1 MHKPAK
7 PLEGP
12 DTYNDQIR
20 IVLVETSHSG
30 NIGAV
35 ARAMKN
41 MGMGNLWLVNPVS
54 FPDEAS
60 YARAAGASDILDKAT
75 VVSTLDDAIADC
87 VCVMVPAPGGER
99 SRGRSLLHQTRRPRP
114 PNSRKRGRW
123 HWSSG
128 VRTMG

>member
-41 MGMGNLWLVNPVS
+41 MGMGNLWLVKPVS
-54 FPDEAS
+54 P
-60 YARAAGASDILDKAT
+60 
-75 VVSTLDDAIADC
+75 
-87 VCVMVPAPGGER
+87 
-99 SRGRSLLHQTRRPRP
+99 
-114 PNSRKRGRW
+114 
-123 HWSSG
+123 
-128 VRTMG
+128 